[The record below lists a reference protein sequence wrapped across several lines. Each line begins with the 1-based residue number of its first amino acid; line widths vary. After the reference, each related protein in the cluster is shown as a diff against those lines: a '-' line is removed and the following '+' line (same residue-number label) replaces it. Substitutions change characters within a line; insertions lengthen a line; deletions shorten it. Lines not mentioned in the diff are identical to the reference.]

1 MAENTTNAVESDGA
15 GRHRG
20 AGMLFALLGFALLS
34 CGDGLIKSTAGQW
47 PGMAVAALRFTLGAI
62 GLGLVLLIR
71 EGPQGFRFPRPK
83 VQLARG
89 FFLAGA
95 TVTFFSS
102 IFLMPLA
109 TATSIQF
116 MAPLLTAVISS
127 ILYKERLSPGRWVA
141 TLIAFVG
148 VMIVLRPSFA
158 DLGWAA
164 FLPLAAAFG
173 MSGLM
178 MSNARAAGSGSVL
191 LMQFL
196 VAAVA
201 APLLILYAVLGHLSG
216 VPSLQIGWPSWY
228 VVIVCATVA
237 VSASFSHMFVYLATA
252 RSSAATV
259 APMVYVQI
267 IVAIAIGVVFYRD
280 YPDLVALAGT
290 GVIIAS
296 GIYLLRDGRR

>member
-1 MAENTTNAVESDGA
+1 MNAGESGA
-15 GRHRG
+15 AARNRG

-71 EGPQGFRFPRPK
+71 EGPQGFRFPRPG

-127 ILYKERLSPGRWVA
+127 ILYKERLSPRRWVA

-148 VMIVLRPSFA
+148 VMIVLRPSFT

-164 FLPLAAAFG
+164 LLPLAAAFG

-178 MSNARAAGSGSVL
+178 MSNARAPDR
-191 LMQFL
+191 
-196 VAAVA
+196 AA
-201 APLLILYAVLGHLSG
+201 
-216 VPSLQIGWPSWY
+216 
-228 VVIVCATVA
+228 CC
-237 VSASFSHMFVYLATA
+237 
-252 RSSAATV
+252 
-259 APMVYVQI
+259 
-267 IVAIAIGVVFYRD
+267 
-280 YPDLVALAGT
+280 
-290 GVIIAS
+290 
-296 GIYLLRDGRR
+296 

>member
-1 MAENTTNAVESDGA
+1 MADNLVNEASTEAPRSNLA
-15 GRHRG
+15 
-20 AGMLFALLGFALLS
+20 AGMLFALAGFALLS
-34 CGDGLIKSTAGQW
+34 CGDGLIKSTSGHW
-47 PGMAVAALRFTLGAI
+47 PGTAVAALRFTLGAL

-71 EGPQGFRFPRPK
+71 EGPAGFRFPRPK

-127 ILYKERLSPGRWVA
+127 IVYKERLSRGRWIA
-141 TLIAFVG
+141 TLAAFIG

-164 FLPLAAAFG
+164 LLPLAAAFG

-178 MSNARAAGSGSVL
+178 MTNARAAGSGSVL
-191 LMQFL
+191 LNQFL
-196 VAAVA
+196 VAALA
-201 APLLILYAVLGHLSG
+201 APLLVLYAVLGHVSG
-216 VPSLQIGWPSWY
+216 VEALQVGWPDRY
-228 VVIVCATVA
+228 VIMVCATIA
-237 VSASFSHMFVYLATA
+237 VTASFSHMLIYLATA

-259 APMVYVQI
+259 APMVYIQI

-290 GVIIAS
+290 CVIIVS
-296 GIYLLRDGRR
+296 GIYLLRSGRT

>member
-1 MAENTTNAVESDGA
+1 MNADSA
-15 GRHRG
+15 GGSRQNRG
-20 AGMLFALLGFALLS
+20 AGMLFALAGFALLS
-34 CGDGLIKSTAGQW
+34 CGDGLIKSMAGQW

-62 GLGLVLLIR
+62 GLGVVLLLR
-71 EGPQGFRFPRPK
+71 EGPQGFRFPRPR

-127 ILYKERLSPGRWVA
+127 ILYKERLSPGRWIA
-141 TLIAFVG
+141 TLMAFGG

-158 DLGWAA
+158 DFGWAA
-164 FLPLAAAFG
+164 LLPLAAAFG

-178 MSNARAAGSGSVL
+178 ISNAKAAGSGSVL

-201 APLLILYAVLGHLSG
+201 APLLILYAALGHFSG
-216 VPSLQIGWPSWY
+216 IPSLHVTWPSAY
-228 VVIVCATVA
+228 VVFICATVA

-267 IVAIAIGVVFYRD
+267 IVAIAIGVAFYRD

-290 GVIIAS
+290 GVIIAC
-296 GIYLLRDGRR
+296 GIYLLRDGRK